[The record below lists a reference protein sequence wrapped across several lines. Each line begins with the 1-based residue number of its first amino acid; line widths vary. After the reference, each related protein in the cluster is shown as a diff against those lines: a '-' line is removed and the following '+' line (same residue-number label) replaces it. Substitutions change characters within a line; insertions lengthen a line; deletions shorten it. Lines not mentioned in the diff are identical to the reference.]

1 MLTKNLIAPRLLA
14 WGLVLIVA
22 VTVFAG
28 CNNEKQSWS
37 TQAYSLEYDASVFDV
52 LTEESDYLQL
62 ESVTDRGRISVVAM
76 GFYPFD
82 VSQTVQ
88 EYLDTAQVSFEEEF
102 DKITNKSWDD
112 NKQFGITFRNV
123 SISGNH
129 PEFEG
134 MTVGMMKVMI
144 SDDTLLHV
152 KALGDTKAMNK
163 QMNAVLELI
172 GSAQILLD

>member
-1 MLTKNLIAPRLLA
+1 MFNKNMVTPRLVA

-22 VTVFAG
+22 VSVFAG
-28 CNNEKQSWS
+28 CQSEKQSWS
-37 TQAYSLEYDASVFDV
+37 TDAYSLEYDASVFDV
-52 LTEESDYLQL
+52 VTRESDYLQL
-62 ESVTDRGRISVVAM
+62 ESVTDRGRISVVVM

-82 VSQTVQ
+82 VSQSKQ
-88 EYLDTAQVSFEEEF
+88 EYLDTAQGSFEEEF
-102 DKITNKSWDD
+102 EKITNKSWDD
-112 NKQFGITFRNV
+112 NKQYGVTFRSV

-152 KALGDTKAMNK
+152 KVLGDTKAMNK

-172 GSAQILLD
+172 GSAQILD